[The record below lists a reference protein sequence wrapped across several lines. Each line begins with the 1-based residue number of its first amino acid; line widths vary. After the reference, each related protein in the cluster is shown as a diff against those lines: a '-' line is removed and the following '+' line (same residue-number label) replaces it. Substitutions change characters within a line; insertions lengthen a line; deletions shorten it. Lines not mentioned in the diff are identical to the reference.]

1 MREETYEFLTWILE
15 EGVPNEDGGSNEIGC
30 SGSGL

>member
-1 MREETYEFLTWILE
+1 MRAETLMFLDWLLE
-15 EGVPNEDGGSNEIGC
+15 EGVPNEDGGSNETCC